1 MHDNPAINRAYWNA
15 IADEYQSVTHISLD
29 DFHFAP
35 LLPNDRALGILP
47 PITPGMT
54 CLEVGSGAAQN
65 SIYLARQGAI
75 CTAIDVAD
83 DQLRHAREL
92 ATTAGIDLQ
101 TTRATMEGLAA
112 AVPGT
117 FDLVHSTFALPFSDD
132 PCLAI
137 QQMAAKVAPGGTL
150 LIACQHPLAFSEWL
164 ETEEDGFGAFTLDYF
179 SPPADAR
186 LTAEGHVISQSWPV
200 GVVANWIADTGL
212 TNLRIWEP
220 PAAHLDTVTP
230 DAAAQQMPYW
240 SDDWLTLYDQYRAT
254 PFSVIYRATARLS
267 H

>member
-15 IADEYQSVTHISLD
+15 IADEYQSVSHISLD

-35 LLPNDRALGILP
+35 LLPGDRTLHILP

-65 SIYLARQGAI
+65 SIYLAQQGAT
-75 CTAIDVAD
+75 CTAVDVAE
-83 DQLRHAREL
+83 DQLRHANQLAATAEVDLHTIRSTMEAL
-92 ATTAGIDLQ
+92 ATD
-101 TTRATMEGLAA
+101 
-112 AVPGT
+112 VPGT

-132 PCLAI
+132 PVLAI
-137 QQMAAKVAPGGTL
+137 QQMSEKVAPGGVL

-164 ETEEDGFGAFTLDYF
+164 EDDEDGFGAFTLDYF

-186 LTAEGHVISQSWPV
+186 LTAEGHVVSQAWPI

-220 PAAHLDTVTP
+220 PAAPLEHVTP
-230 DAAAQQMPYW
+230 AEAAQQMPYW
-240 SDDWLTLYDQYRAT
+240 SDDWLTLHDQYRAI
-254 PFSVIYRATARLS
+254 PFSAIYRAEKKA
-267 H
+267 